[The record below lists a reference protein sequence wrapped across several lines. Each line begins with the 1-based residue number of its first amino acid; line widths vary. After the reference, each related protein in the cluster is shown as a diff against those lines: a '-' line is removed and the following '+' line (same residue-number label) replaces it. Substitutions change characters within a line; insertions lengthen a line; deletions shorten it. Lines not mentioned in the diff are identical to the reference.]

1 MTAEYSESEQSRRV
15 QKWLLPIYY
24 SVEGDLTEKDN
35 EVLTDFAETLNS
47 VTGFP
52 GFYPVTG
59 GKKACLEI
67 KFYDGNDLMAEMG
80 EVVNG
85 ERSDGIVQYWY
96 LLDNSI
102 IYAAKIGYDNGVSQR
117 VRSSVIV
124 EEIMNAIG
132 FSNDTVLRQDSV
144 IYEKYT
150 ENYALSEMD
159 LILLKLLYHPSIK
172 PDMTKDQCFDVI
184 KKLYY

>member
-1 MTAEYSESEQSRRV
+1 MKTVFIINPMAGQGKSIEKFISSIKETAEKLKADIE
-15 QKWLLPIYY
+15 IYITKA
-24 SVEGDLTEKDN
+24 VGDATSFVHSYCEKNGAARFIACGGDG
-35 EVLTDFAETLNS
+35 TL
-47 VTGFP
+47 
-52 GFYPVTG
+52 
-59 GKKACLEI
+59 
-67 KFYDGNDLMAEMG
+67 G